1 MNSLFFNID
10 IKDEKYKEYLS
21 EEMGYK
27 VERLH
32 RKKMMSIIFRFPE
45 KLEDKEKEQL
55 TRIVEEDSINK
66 LYGLV
71 QSFRIIIKE
80 RRLLELDHWINL
92 AINSDIEELKIFAQG
107 LQNDIESIRN
117 ALKCDY
123 NNGV

>member
-1 MNSLFFNID
+1 
-10 IKDEKYKEYLS
+10 
-21 EEMGYK
+21 MGYK